1 MSKISLLRGE
11 TKLVCYLCLCLRVC
25 LCPCWFT
32 HTCICDHGSNPR
44 TGCFLSSR
52 CMCVCVSVCLCLCL
66 RACLRVC
73 LCPRSCTHKHVYALT
88 ASDRMIETLS
98 YIRDKCEYFC
108 FYRNIYRY
116 ISISMPTRGLI
127 GRSRGHHE
135 LPIVLQPINVSV
147 VAQPQ
152 QLRRVG
158 HAHKKL

>member
-98 YIRDKCEYFC
+98 YIRDKCEYFL
-108 FYRNIYRY
+108 FLQEYLSIYIDIDANQR
-116 ISISMPTRGLI
+116 THRQE
-127 GRSRGHHE
+127 SRA
-135 LPIVLQPINVSV
+135 PWI
-147 VAQPQ
+147 
-152 QLRRVG
+152 
-158 HAHKKL
+158 AHRPPAHQCIRCRPATTASESWARA